1 LHQSKLKNFDN
12 WIFDLDNTLYP
23 VTANLFDQI
32 DRRMCGYIASFLN
45 VKKAEAY
52 KIQKR
57 FFREHGTSLRGMME
71 NHNMDPVP
79 YLDYV
84 HQIDLSVIS
93 PDDQMEKALDKLSGK
108 KIVFTNA
115 SFAYAEKVLKRLGI
129 DNHFDDI
136 FDITAANYL
145 PKPDPIV
152 YRQVVEKYDIN
163 PKRSVMV
170 EDILR
175 NLRPAADMGMKTV
188 WVKTDRAWAHADKET
203 ISPDF
208 TTDNL
213 SHWLTEVT
221 KNKER

>member
-1 LHQSKLKNFDN
+1 MHPSTLKNFDN

-32 DRRMCGYIASFLN
+32 DRRMCGYIAKFLN
-45 VKKAEAY
+45 VEEAEAY

-57 FFREHGTSLRGMME
+57 YFREHGTSLKGMME
-71 NHNMDPVP
+71 NHKMDPTP

-93 PDDQMEKALDKLSGK
+93 PDDQMEKALDKLPGK

-115 SFAYAEKVLKRLGI
+115 SFVYAENVLNRLGI
-129 DNHFDDI
+129 SHQFEDI
-136 FDITAANYL
+136 FDITAANFL

-152 YRQVVEKYDIN
+152 YRQVVKKYDIN
-163 PKRSVMV
+163 PERAVMV
-170 EDILR
+170 EDIAR
-175 NLRPAADMGMKTV
+175 NLRPAADLGMKTV
-188 WVKTDRAWAHADKET
+188 WVKTDRAWAHADMEK
-203 ISPDF
+203 INPDF

-213 SHWLTEVT
+213 THWLTEVT
-221 KNKER
+221 KN

>member
-1 LHQSKLKNFDN
+1 MHPSTLKNFDN

-32 DRRMCGYIASFLN
+32 DRRMCGYIAKFLN
-45 VKKAEAY
+45 VGEAEAY

-57 FFREHGTSLRGMME
+57 YFREHGTSLKGMME
-71 NHNMDPVP
+71 NHKMDPIP

-93 PDDQMEKALDKLSGK
+93 PDDQMENALDKLPGK

-115 SFAYAEKVLKRLGI
+115 SFVYAENVLKRLGI
-129 DNHFDDI
+129 SHQFEDI
-136 FDITAANYL
+136 FDITAAHYL

-152 YRQVVEKYDIN
+152 YRQVVKKYDIN

-170 EDILR
+170 EDIAR

-188 WVKTDRAWAHADKET
+188 WVKTDRAWAHADIET
-203 ISPDF
+203 INPDF
-208 TTDNL
+208 STDNL

-221 KNKER
+221 KNKEG